1 MDKSLFLEEDS
12 MISKPINQNP
22 IIKLYLIVATVFLF
36 SAVPVLAQ
44 VTFTDNEAGF
54 LSANPN
60 LLFQD
65 FADSKVDPVSGF
77 TCPAP
82 ANSASD
88 NNCFSPGN
96 ILPGIL
102 FTNGPIEDPAAGL
115 FLVGESFTD
124 PGEPPG
130 PALTAS
136 ILNEFEIVLD
146 PGVNRVGLTLGCI
159 TKGPCDRDIQVA
171 VFDTNTQ
178 TLGLTTV
185 HVTSDFNTFLGI
197 SSDRLIGNISL
208 SNIGD
213 DVSDMGVLNVWF
225 GNAGLNIPTLSEW
238 GMIAAAGGLGLIGVF
253 FALKKRR
260 AAA

>member
-1 MDKSLFLEEDS
+1 MKNHHKFAGFVFVML
-12 MISKPINQNP
+12 
-22 IIKLYLIVATVFLF
+22 FLF
-36 SAVPVLAQ
+36 SLSPASAQ
-44 VTFTDNEAGF
+44 VSFTDNEAGF
-54 LSANPN
+54 LVANPN

-65 FADSKVDPVSGF
+65 FVSSKVDPVGGF

-82 ANSASD
+82 ADSASD

-102 FTNGPIEDPAAGL
+102 FTNGPIEDPANGL
-115 FLVGESFTD
+115 FLVGENFTD
-124 PGEPPG
+124 PGSPPG

-136 ILNEFEIVLD
+136 ILNNFEIVLD

-159 TKGPCDRDIQVA
+159 TKGPCDRNIQVV
-171 VFDTNTQ
+171 VFDTDAQ
-178 TLGLTTV
+178 SLGQTTV

-208 SNIGD
+208 RNIGD

-238 GMIAAAGGLGLIGVF
+238 GMIAAAAGLMMIGVF
-253 FALKKRR
+253 FVVRKRQQTGNG
-260 AAA
+260 